1 MKLIV
6 GLGNP
11 GAEYDKSRHNA
22 GFIVLDH
29 LARRLGVDADKP
41 REKFHSLVRE
51 ATLANDKAV
60 LLWPQ
65 TFMNRSGLAVR
76 EAMTFYKLRTQDV
89 LTIVDDLALPCG
101 KIRIRPD
108 GGAGGHNGLKDI
120 QSHLSTSKYTRLR
133 VGIDERGQIPQVP
146 YVLGKFTP
154 EQWQALTDAMPFTC
168 DAIEAWA
175 REGTEYAMNH
185 FNGG

>member
-22 GFIVLDH
+22 GFIVLD
-29 LARRLGVDADKP
+29 AFAKRLNADLDKP
-41 REKFHSLVRE
+41 REKFHSLVKE
-51 ATLANDKAV
+51 AQFGDDKLI

-65 TFMNRSGLAVR
+65 TYMNRCGIAVR
-76 EAMTFYKLRTQDV
+76 EAMTFYKLRTADV
-89 LTIVDDLALPCG
+89 LIIVDDLALPCG

-108 GGAGGHNGLKDI
+108 GGAGGHNGLKDV
-120 QSHLSTSKYTRLR
+120 QNHLNSSKYSRLR
-133 VGIDERGQIPQVP
+133 IGIDPRGQIPQVP
-146 YVLGKFTP
+146 YVLGKFTE
-154 EQWQALTDAMPFTC
+154 EQTQALNDNMAFTC
-168 DAIEAWA
+168 DCIEAWA